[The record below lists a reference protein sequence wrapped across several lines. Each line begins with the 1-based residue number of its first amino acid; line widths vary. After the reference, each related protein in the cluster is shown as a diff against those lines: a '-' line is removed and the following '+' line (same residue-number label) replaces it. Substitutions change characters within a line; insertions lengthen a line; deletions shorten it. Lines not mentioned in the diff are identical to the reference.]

1 MIPKAMLISYS
12 KHETVNNKYISGGIN
27 IFVYHSLVFYI
38 ICWIIDRWDRGT
50 RPEFGNLVMLYWG
63 HGQIIN

>member
-38 ICWIIDRWDRGT
+38 IC
-50 RPEFGNLVMLYWG
+50 
-63 HGQIIN
+63 